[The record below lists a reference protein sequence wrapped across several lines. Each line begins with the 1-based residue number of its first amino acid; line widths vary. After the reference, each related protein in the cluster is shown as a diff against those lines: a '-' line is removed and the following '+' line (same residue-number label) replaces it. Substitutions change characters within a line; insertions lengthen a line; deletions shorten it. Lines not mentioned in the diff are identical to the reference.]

1 MARPKIVIT
10 IDGPAGA
17 GKTTV
22 SRALADRLGFRYVD
36 TGALYRAIALAALR
50 SGARSDD
57 DVALAK
63 LCDSLDLKF
72 VSTADGQRLLDGEK
86 DITNL
91 IRTPEITMLASAVSA
106 RAPVRA
112 YLLQVQRDMGR
123 QKGVVFEGRDMG
135 TVVFPDAEMK
145 FFLDA
150 NLEIR
155 AHRRYLQ
162 QRKKVSQKPQ
172 EVQNEMRRRDQ
183 NDTTRDLAPLMP
195 ASDAVVIDS
204 TDISVEEVIE
214 RMVACI
220 DANV

>member
-50 SGARSDD
+50 SGARADD